1 MPRYVLP
8 VAASLVVLAAGGY
21 TMMTGPK
28 SWFSGTAPKVETV
41 PIDTPAAAP
50 PTAPKVAT
58 KKADKPGVI
67 SVTAPAGAHVIL
79 DGKPRGTAPVELNGI
94 TPGSHTLELESASGT
109 VKRTIIVR
117 PGGRFVA
124 DENIGPGYL
133 SIVSK
138 NPLEIYS
145 GGKRIGTTDEDK
157 IEMTPGTHTVTLLNP
172 KTGGRSELTVEIKAG
187 EVSAYT
193 NKPATGRLVVD
204 TAAGAEVFID
214 GESVGTAPLAA
225 LEVAVGERTI
235 VVRHPELGE
244 KRVTMEIKR
253 DQRTEI
259 TLPFATTATDPQRPA
274 PKLAPL
280 SAAPAPRPTIR

>member
-1 MPRYVLP
+1 
-8 VAASLVVLAAGGY
+8 LVY
-21 TMMTGPK
+21 
-28 SWFSGTAPKVETV
+28 F
-41 PIDTPAAAP
+41 
-50 PTAPKVAT
+50 
-58 KKADKPGVI
+58 
-67 SVTAPAGAHVIL
+67 
-79 DGKPRGTAPVELNGI
+79 
-94 TPGSHTLELESASGT
+94 
-109 VKRTIIVR
+109 
-117 PGGRFVA
+117 
-124 DENIGPGYL
+124 
-133 SIVSK
+133 
-138 NPLEIYS
+138 
-145 GGKRIGTTDEDK
+145 GGKRIGTTDDEK

-172 KTGGRSELTVEIKAG
+172 KTGGRSELTVEIRGG

-259 TLPFATTATDPQRPA
+259 TLPFATTPTEPQRPAA
-274 PKLAPL
+274 PKLAPK
-280 SAAPAPRPTIR
+280 SPIRKTRLLPSW